1 LQWQKGKML
10 GYSGKKD
17 DELKL
22 LIEADEALKS
32 IQLVD
37 EGPGLEGLK
46 KSRAYLLGD
55 LAHAL
60 EMAKQN
66 DRAEEIYREAMGEWN
81 ALLKLRPNNEEY
93 RSALEWSRQRV
104 SKL

>member
-1 LQWQKGKML
+1 
-10 GYSGKKD
+10 
-17 DELKL
+17 
-22 LIEADEALKS
+22 LKS
-32 IQLVD
+32 IQSRN
-37 EGPGLEGLK
+37 EGPGLEGLN

-66 DRAEEIYREAMGEWN
+66 DRAEEMYREAMGEWN
-81 ALLKLRPNNEEY
+81 ELLKLRPNNEEY
-93 RSALEWSRQRV
+93 RSALEWIRQRV

>member
-1 LQWQKGKML
+1 ML

-22 LIEADEALKS
+22 LFEACESLKS
-32 IQLVD
+32 IQFGN

-55 LAHAL
+55 LAHAH

-66 DRAEEIYREAMGEWN
+66 DRAEEIYREAIGEWN
-81 ALLKLRPNNEEY
+81 GLLKLRPNNEEY